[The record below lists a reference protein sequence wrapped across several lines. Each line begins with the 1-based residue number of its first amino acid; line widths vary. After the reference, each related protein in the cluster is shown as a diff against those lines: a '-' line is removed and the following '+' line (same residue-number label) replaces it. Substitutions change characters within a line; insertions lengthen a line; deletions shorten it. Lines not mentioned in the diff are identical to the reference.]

1 MENSSA
7 NLIAVGLIGLYS
19 FFILLFNKSSQ
30 KLKMAPVKSKK
41 SKRED
46 RASSEKSE
54 N

>member
-1 MENSSA
+1 MENNSA
-7 NLIAVGLIGLYS
+7 ILIAAGLIGLYS
-19 FFILLFNKSSQ
+19 FFILLFNKTSQ
-30 KLKMAPVKSKK
+30 KSKMVPVKSKK